1 MPNTRIR
8 KLTVALAAGAL
19 TMFGAA
25 GAFAADEPPGGGDG
39 GGGGG
44 GGGGQNPLCAGT
56 PLAGTPVCAQPSQ
69 PPGGGS

>member
-44 GGGGQNPLCAGT
+44 QNPLCAGT